1 MLNKKRLYTLLLV
14 ACLAG
19 FSWLAISFHSK
30 DLSNDDKS
38 ICLIKQVTGL
48 PCPSCGAT
56 RSIILLVKGDYKDAM
71 FYNPIGIILL
81 IIMIS
86 APVWIAVDYFR
97 NKESLFQFYQK
108 AEKVIRRKQFAIPAV
123 LLVLTNWMW
132 NIYKGL

>member
-1 MLNKKRLYTLLLV
+1 LV

-19 FSWLAISFHSK
+19 FSWLAISFHSA
-30 DLSNDDKS
+30 DLSNNDKS

-56 RSIILLVKGDYKDAM
+56 RSIILFVNGDFKDAM

-86 APVWIAVDYFR
+86 APVWIAIDFFR
-97 NKESLFQFYQK
+97 EKESLFRFYRKSEEVIKQK
-108 AEKVIRRKQFAIPAV
+108 RFAIPAI